1 MFPVVTKCRSLF
13 SGCDD
18 GKHNGIST
26 YPPLTRRAST
36 FPHWCEGHTG
46 ARYSIYTNWANSWQ
60 LNHVMFIISFHSVCR
75 FLASYCH
82 GYYYRI
88 GRRKGKKKLIDQTD
102 TSLERKVGA
111 RTDPSHKFHLTKIN
125 RRSSSSSLNKKI
137 VELFRSNFCF
147 WFFLFLGVT
156 GSQLADNLIEMAR
169 WEPKTPVERW
179 KEFSSLS
186 LLGEP
191 CNDADPL
198 LH

>member
-1 MFPVVTKCRSLF
+1 MDFFFRPLRPCLSIFDATIILERIQIFLFFIHRTVFPVVTKCRSLF

-125 RRSSSSSLNKKI
+125 SSSSS
-137 VELFRSNFCF
+137 S
-147 WFFLFLGVT
+147 
-156 GSQLADNLIEMAR
+156 
-169 WEPKTPVERW
+169 
-179 KEFSSLS
+179 
-186 LLGEP
+186 
-191 CNDADPL
+191 
-198 LH
+198 